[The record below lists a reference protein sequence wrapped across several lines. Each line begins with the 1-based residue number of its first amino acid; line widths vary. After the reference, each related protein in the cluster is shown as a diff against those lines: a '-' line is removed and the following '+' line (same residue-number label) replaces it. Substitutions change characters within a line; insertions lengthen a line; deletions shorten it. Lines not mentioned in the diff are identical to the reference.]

1 VSGKRKDEQDQ
12 QGQVGTEHWHPHE
25 YPEATSTQAVPISDH
40 GTGAG
45 IPQHDPTGGDSAGLA
60 AQPAGAQTGHEA
72 VDTGG
77 AASGSGAGSDADTE
91 ERGFKADQKEAIEG
105 GQVRG
110 VAGEAEVAAARGDD
124 AAQSALGSNGGT
136 SDSSGGGGGGG
147 GSKSGGTAPGGGGGG
162 ASKRRSGSAGSNT

>member
-1 VSGKRKDEQDQ
+1 VSGKRKDEQ
-12 QGQVGTEHWHPHE
+12 GQGTEHWHPHE
-25 YPEATSTQAVPISDH
+25 YPEATATQAVPISDH

-77 AASGSGAGSDADTE
+77 AASGAGAGSGADTE
-91 ERGFKADQKEAIEG
+91 EREFKADQKEAVEG

-124 AAQSALGSNGGT
+124 AAQSALGGDGGT
-136 SDSSGGGGGGG
+136 SDSSGGGG

-162 ASKRRSGSAGSNT
+162 ASKRRSGSGGSNT